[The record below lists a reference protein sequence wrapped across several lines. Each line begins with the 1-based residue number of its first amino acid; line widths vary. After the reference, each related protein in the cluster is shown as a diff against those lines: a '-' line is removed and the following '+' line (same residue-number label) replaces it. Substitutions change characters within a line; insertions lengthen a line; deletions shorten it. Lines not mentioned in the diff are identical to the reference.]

1 MNNTIF
7 ELIRVKIFIGIVFC
21 FSLIVNVNASSPKQ
35 PKTSNTKS
43 SDFET
48 IQQLIRKSLDNNLI
62 IYLPS
67 EPIVEDNPDINKAIR
82 NGDAI
87 ELSSFFNTSIE
98 IVLPND
104 EGTYSKVQA
113 QMILSLF
120 FEKNPGKSFF
130 VKQEG
135 SSPNNT
141 QFVIG
146 TYQTLNNRSFRVY
159 YVTKKVGN
167 RDLIQHLEFELK

>member
-7 ELIRVKIFIGIVFC
+7 KLIRVKIFIGIVFC
-21 FSLIVNVNASSPKQ
+21 ISLLISANASNPKQ
-35 PKTSNTKS
+35 PKTSNAKS
-43 SDFET
+43 SDFESV
-48 IQQLIRKSLDNNLI
+48 QQLIKKGVESNLFVFT
-62 IYLPS
+62 PS

-87 ELSSFFNTSIE
+87 ELSSFFNTSVE

-146 TYQTLNNRSFRVY
+146 TYQSLNNRSFRVY